1 WGPGRGARIREA
13 YPSLALEVR
22 NQRDMESF
30 DQLLAGELDLAVRS
44 REALLQGLRFEPL
57 FASDRMLIVPRG
69 HELAGKKRPTLRDLA
84 RHAFVIP
91 PAGSTSRRL
100 IEAAFLRAGLRL
112 EIAMEAGR
120 RPPARPGGGG
130 GGGWGGGGGGGGW
143 GKGGTLGGTDQGS
156 GYLRFQL
163 RQVPHDGR
171 PDFLEVDAEVVVY
184 ENVPHRGYLGPGNVR
199 MRASDL
205 IRQASD
211 RFANDLE
218 VMKDPGLN
226 QFVAIECRSA
236 TARIL
241 LDAFDRLQ
249 DVFEALPVPPQSGMA
264 SFRPRSRIR
273 ERSPRAMAMST
284 LRPRRASR

>member
-1 WGPGRGARIREA
+1 
-13 YPSLALEVR
+13 
-22 NQRDMESF
+22 
-30 DQLLAGELDLAVRS
+30 
-44 REALLQGLRFEPL
+44 
-57 FASDRMLIVPRG
+57 
-69 HELAGKKRPTLRDLA
+69 
-84 RHAFVIP
+84 
-91 PAGSTSRRL
+91 
-100 IEAAFLRAGLRL
+100 
-112 EIAMEAGR
+112 
-120 RPPARPGGGG
+120 
-130 GGGWGGGGGGGGW
+130 
-143 GKGGTLGGTDQGS
+143 GGTLGGTDQGS

-264 SFRPRSRIR
+264 SFRTRSRIR

-284 LRPRRASR
+284 LRPRRASSSITSAAWSRRLRPGSRSTSRSTSLSAEASPRATDPKTRTLPAPWAFAARRILGRFSLRSSSIPMVATRGDC